1 MPNAFIGVD
10 VIVGTR
16 GETQEYFEET
26 RRFIESLDIA
36 QLHVFSYSERANT
49 AALNIP
55 HIVSPAEKKQRSEC
69 LHQLSAQKTKTFYL
83 SQKGKAAKVLW
94 EERKKE
100 GKMSGFSENYI
111 RVEMPYD
118 KAKVNTVETI
128 IL

>member
-16 GETQEYFEET
+16 GETQEYFEEAC
-26 RRFIESLDIA
+26 RFIETLDIA

-55 HIVSPAEKKQRSEC
+55 HIVSPKEKKERSER
-69 LHQLSAQKTKTFYL
+69 LHQLSAQKTEAFYL
-83 SQKGKAAKVLW
+83 SQKGKTAKVLW

-100 GKMSGFSENYI
+100 GKMSGFTENYV
-111 RVEMPYD
+111 RVETSYN
-118 KAKVNTVETI
+118 KEKVNTFETV